1 VLRGVRLPG
10 VRRMLLY
17 AGLALVPILI
27 FGLMVALARR

>member
-1 VLRGVRLPG
+1 MRLPG
-10 VRRMLLY
+10 ARPPRLY